1 MFGGYR
7 PSRRRGDAA
16 LYTAPAASVTSA
28 PTGSPVPSA
37 PLSRDAAVA
46 LARAAAP
53 QSAQHPV
60 TVAEAG
66 PARDFASAGM
76 EGVPGDRWVWYIVLS
91 NLGPLSGEGTFVILD
106 YVDGTI
112 YEVVDV
118 IG

>member
-1 MFGGYR
+1 
-7 PSRRRGDAA
+7 
-16 LYTAPAASVTSA
+16 
-28 PTGSPVPSA
+28 
-37 PLSRDAAVA
+37 
-46 LARAAAP
+46 
-53 QSAQHPV
+53 
-60 TVAEAG
+60 
-66 PARDFASAGM
+66 M